1 MRDTKSV
8 IKEWII
14 SYIIV
19 LLIPIITVFV
29 NYFYNVKVIRQE
41 IYNSNELVLNNLA
54 NDMDKILEKE
64 RNFAGHIL
72 TSSEFGTLMY
82 HKERDGVLYY
92 NAGKLYE
99 KIKNY
104 ERLYE
109 DMSCIIYFSST
120 DYVVGTR
127 ADVSDVYYKGNT
139 SLQEQVG
146 YEQWMKILSEIRTE
160 DFVVEKFITGNATA
174 DMTKEYLVH
183 VNSMSWFNAGYVNVF
198 ISTPA
203 TVLEDL
209 TKFIGEGSNLV
220 ISIGGQPQL
229 ALSSEGIAPLPED
242 IDYMNRSETMYE
254 TGNNIVIRKPSLEQD
269 VEYYM
274 LIPQRDFWKEFQ
286 YVRNLF
292 AVSLISTLLAGT
304 ICVWLMVRRNYKPLS
319 YLYHKI
325 VVDGEKGNEFE
336 QLENAYN
343 KLNDEKSIMYKRIA
357 SRQEII
363 QNFYLMSL
371 MKGWPILEQVARE
384 AQLNVNQ
391 ENVILVGFFFP
402 ATGSDSEN
410 DDLFSFVVEN
420 VFSELMEK
428 ESFYR
433 IADGRYL
440 YYIFYVQDVTGWKEQ
455 CMKKLHELQDFL
467 AGKLDGNFCAAVS
480 EWGNGLEQIRK
491 QYLAVQEA
499 LEYRSLLSG
508 KGIDDAR
515 KMSESEDVVNQIIQ
529 YVEQHYTEND
539 LNVNSVAE
547 GIGWNSKYASKV
559 FKEETGRSILDYIH
573 GLRIRRAQELIR
585 QEKCSLEEI
594 YTKVGYTNDAT
605 FRRAFVKITGM
616 VPREYKEDTQ

>member
-8 IKEWII
+8 IKEWIV

-64 RNFAGHIL
+64 RNFAGHVL
-72 TSSEFGTLMY
+72 TAPEFITLLY
-82 HKERDGVLYY
+82 HKDRDGELYY

-109 DMSCIIYFSST
+109 DMSCIIYFSPM
-120 DYVVGTR
+120 DYVVGSR
-127 ADVSDVYYKGNT
+127 ADVSDIYYKGNT
-139 SLQEQVG
+139 SLQEQVS
-146 YEQWMKILSEIRTE
+146 YEQWMKILSETRTE
-160 DFVVEKFITGNATA
+160 DFAVEKYITGNAA
-174 DMTKEYLVH
+174 VDMTQEYLVH
-183 VNSMSWFNAGYVNVF
+183 VNSIRNSNFGYINVF

-203 TVLEDL
+203 TVLADL
-209 TKFIGEGSNLV
+209 TEFLGEGSSLV
-220 ISIGGQPQL
+220 ISIGGQPRL
-229 ALSSEGIAPLPED
+229 ALSSEGIVPLPED
-242 IDYMNRSETMYE
+242 IDYTNRTETMYE
-254 TGNNIVIRKPSLEQD
+254 TGSNIVIRRPSLEQD

-343 KLNDEKSIMYKRIA
+343 KLNDEKSNMYKRIA

-402 ATGSDSEN
+402 ATGSDAEN

-455 CMKKLHELQDFL
+455 CMKRLYELQDFL

-480 EWGNGLEQIRK
+480 GWESGLEQIRK
-491 QYLAVQEA
+491 QYLAVREA

-508 KGIDDAR
+508 KGIDDTR
-515 KMSESEDVVNQIIQ
+515 MLSENEGAVNRIIQ

-547 GIGWNSKYASKV
+547 GLGWNPKYASKL

-616 VPREYKEDTQ
+616 VPKEYKDDNH

>member
-8 IKEWII
+8 IKGWII
-14 SYIIV
+14 SYVIV

-64 RNFAGHIL
+64 RNFAEHIL
-72 TSSEFGTLMY
+72 TFPELSALLY

-109 DMSCIIYFSST
+109 DMSCIIYISST

-139 SLQEQVG
+139 SLQEQVS
-146 YEQWMKILSEIRTE
+146 YEQWVKLLSETRIE
-160 DFVVEKFITGNATA
+160 DFAVEKYITGNVAA
-174 DMTKEYLVH
+174 DMTKESLVH
-183 VNSMSWFNAGYVNVF
+183 VNSIRWSNSNYINVF
-198 ISTPA
+198 IGTPA
-203 TVLEDL
+203 TVLADL
-209 TKFIGEGSNLV
+209 TRYIGDGSNLV

-229 ALSSEGIAPLPED
+229 ALSSEGIVQLPED
-242 IDYMNRSETMYE
+242 IDYMNRMETMYE
-254 TGNNIVIRKPSLEQD
+254 TGDNIVIRKPSLEQD

-274 LIPQRDFWKEFQ
+274 LIPKRDFWKEFQ

-292 AVSLISTLLAGT
+292 VISLLSTLLVGT
-304 ICVWLMVRRNYKPLS
+304 LCVSLMVKRNYKPLS
-319 YLYHKI
+319 YLYNKI
-325 VVDGEKGNEFE
+325 VIGGEKGNEFK
-336 QLENAYN
+336 QLEIAYN
-343 KLNDEKSIMYKRIA
+343 KLNDEKSTMYKRIA
-357 SRQEII
+357 SGQEII
-363 QNFYLMSL
+363 QNFYLLSL
-371 MKGWPILEQVARE
+371 MKGWPILEQVAEE

-391 ENVILVGFFFP
+391 ESVILVGFFFP
-402 ATGSDSEN
+402 ASESDAEN

-440 YYIFYVQDVTGWKEQ
+440 YYIFYVQDVTGWKER
-455 CMKKLHELQDFL
+455 CMKRLYELQDFL

-480 EWGNGLEQIRK
+480 NWENGLKQIRK
-491 QYLAVQEA
+491 QYLSVQEA
-499 LEYRSLLSG
+499 LEYRSMVNG
-508 KGIDDAR
+508 KGIDDTSM
-515 KMSESEDVVNQIIQ
+515 MSESEGVVDEIIQ
-529 YVEQHYTEND
+529 YVEQHYTESD
-539 LNVNSVAE
+539 LNVNSVAD
-547 GIGWNSKYASKV
+547 GIGRNSKYASKV
-559 FKEETGRSILDYIH
+559 FKKETGRSILDYIH

-616 VPREYKEDTQ
+616 VPKDYKEETH